1 MFSRNEIRECL
12 LYAIPMFWQDIK
24 EMKNH
29 HDRSAEEL
37 ALFAV
42 EFFRYVD
49 SRSALTADVQKLIK
63 WEVMLGIPVD
73 TSKSLSERRSVVIA
87 KLRGIGTVT
96 KELVKLTAE
105 SFEFGE
111 VEVIEGDGT
120 VTIKF
125 VSELGLP
132 PDLSDI
138 QKALRDIVP
147 AHLEIIYDFKYNTY
161 DVVKAAYGTYNDLT
175 ASGLTYTEILTS
187 DLGGA

>member
-1 MFSRNEIRECL
+1 
-12 LYAIPMFWQDIK
+12 MFWQDIK

-49 SRSALTADVQKLIK
+49 SRSALTADAQKLIK

-125 VSELGLP
+125 ISELGLP

-147 AHLEIIYDFKYNTY
+147 AHLEIFYEFKYNTFAM
-161 DVVKAAYGTYNDLT
+161 VKANFATFEDLLN
-175 ASGLTYTEILTS
+175 SGLTFEELLTTK
-187 DLGGA
+187 LGGA